1 VLSLKDFHGMGCR
14 AGDSVRVTQLT
25 GPVFSVARLLARIGL
40 GPTMQAEDPTPLTM
54 HTEPHALGALL
65 PARAIDALYE
75 EAAQGLAP
83 IGYLSWESSGAL
95 HVSPEAVR
103 ILGLPADEVPTL
115 LTLQALVRRSRHAEL
130 LARWHDAIAARRRRL
145 ELELPCVLR
154 SGELRQLRAVAVNDF
169 HPAGGLRQTVVA
181 VQDVSHAHQLAN
193 ALWESEVRL
202 DEAQRMANFG
212 SWEWDFRRRKASFS
226 AEALRIVNVPATAV
240 GGDLDQMAVL
250 IPAEQRAGVV
260 ELFEQAVRQRMP
272 TLRFDYHVTDGDGQR
287 RELHGRVKLMYDHH
301 GAPYRLLGTL
311 QDVTEL
317 RDYRRQVHSL
327 AFYDP
332 VTQLPN
338 RSWLIERLQQATA
351 QGGGSAEFGVL
362 MLGLDQFKKVNDSL
376 GHAAGDELLRL
387 VGSRLAQTVRERDLV
402 ARLSGDAFAVLA
414 AGVRQADK
422 LARVASKLLQALA
435 TPFNLQGTD
444 VFVTASIGA
453 ALSPSDGASAEALL
467 QHADAA
473 LSHAKGRGRNAVE
486 FYSPQLTA
494 QAAHRLM
501 LESELRRGVE
511 RHELLLHY
519 QPKFELGTQ
528 RLVGA
533 EALMRWC
540 QPQRGMVSPMSFI
553 PLAEETGLIV
563 RMGTWALHEATTA
576 VVAWNRQRMS
586 DPLKIAVNLSA
597 RQFGDG
603 LQLVESVQ
611 GALAAS
617 SCRPE
622 WLELEITESLLLDGS
637 DGVRQT
643 LETLAAMGIT
653 IAIDDFGTGYSAL
666 GYLTRLPVQTLKIDR
681 SFVAELP
688 HNTKS
693 AELVKAIVSVG
704 RSLNLSLV
712 AEGVETREQAD
723 YLRGV
728 GCDLAQG
735 YLFGRPLEM
744 AAFDKLL
751 SS

>member
-1 VLSLKDFHGMGCR
+1 
-14 AGDSVRVTQLT
+14 
-25 GPVFSVARLLARIGL
+25 
-40 GPTMQAEDPTPLTM
+40 M
-54 HTEPHALGALL
+54 HTEPQALGALL

-75 EAAQGLAP
+75 EASRGLDAV
-83 IGYLSWESSGAL
+83 GFLSWDATGAL
-95 HVSPEAVR
+95 HASPEALAM
-103 ILGLPADEVPTL
+103 LGLPEQEAPTL
-115 LTLQALVRRSRHAEL
+115 PALQRCVRRSRQAEL
-130 LARWHDAIAARRRRL
+130 LARWQDALSARERRV
-145 ELELPCVLR
+145 EIELPCVLP
-154 SGELRQLRAVAVNDF
+154 GGALKQLRAVAV
-169 HPAGGLRQTVVA
+169 HEYLPQGGLHQCVVA
-181 VQDVSHAHQLAN
+181 LQDVSLVHELVS
-193 ALWESEVRL
+193 ALSDAESRL
-202 DEAQRMANFG
+202 DEVQRMADFG
-212 SWEWDFRRRKASFS
+212 SWEWDFRRRRASFS
-226 AEALRIVNVPATAV
+226 AECLRIVNVPSNTTGAN
-240 GGDLDQMAVL
+240 LDEMAAL
-250 IPAEQRAGVV
+250 IPADQRAGVV
-260 ELFEQAVRQRMP
+260 ELFAQAVRERMP
-272 TLRFDYHVTDGDGQR
+272 SMRYDYRVVDSDGQR
-287 RELHGRVKLMYDHH
+287 RELHGRVKLTYDRH
-301 GAPYRLLGTL
+301 GKPYRLLGTI

-338 RSWLIERLQQATA
+338 RSWLLERLQQVIA
-351 QGGGSAEFGVL
+351 QHSDNTPGFGLL

-376 GHAAGDELLRL
+376 GHTAGDELLKQVGARL
-387 VGSRLAQTVRERDLV
+387 LKALREGDAV
-402 ARLSGDAFAVLA
+402 ARLSGDAFAIFVPKLK
-414 AGVRQADK
+414 GADAI
-422 LARVASKLLQALA
+422 ARVASKLMHSLA
-435 TPFNLQGTD
+435 TPFVLNGTTD
-444 VFVTASIGA
+444 VYLTASIGA
-453 ALSPSDGASAEALL
+453 ALFPSDGPTAHALL

-473 LSHAKGRGRNAVE
+473 LSHAKGRGRNNVQL
-486 FYSPQLTA
+486 YSPQLTA
-494 QAAHRLM
+494 QASHRLV
-501 LESELRRGVE
+501 LEGELRRGVE

-563 RMGTWALHEATTA
+563 RMGTWALHEACAA
-576 VVAWNRQRMS
+576 VASWNRTRLGE
-586 DPLKIAVNLSA
+586 PLKMAVNLSA
-597 RQFGDG
+597 RQVGEG
-603 LQLVESVQ
+603 HALVETVQ
-611 GALAAS
+611 AALTTNG
-617 SCRPE
+617 CRPE

-643 LETLAAMGIT
+643 LEMLSAMGIT

-704 RSLNLSLV
+704 RSLNMALV
-712 AEGVETREQAD
+712 AEGVETPEQAD

-728 GCDLAQG
+728 GCHLAQG

-744 AAFDKLL
+744 AGFDKLL